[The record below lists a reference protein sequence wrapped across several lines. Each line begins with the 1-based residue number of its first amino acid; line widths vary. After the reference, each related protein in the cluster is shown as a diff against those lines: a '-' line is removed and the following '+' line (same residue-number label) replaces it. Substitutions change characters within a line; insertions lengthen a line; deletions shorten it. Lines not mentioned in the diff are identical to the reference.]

1 MLGGFAGR
9 PRGGAVF
16 PATVGFGGMGAVGSG
31 AVDWDVR
38 GGGEEGLGSAE
49 RVGAVG
55 GPVRAGAG

>member
-1 MLGGFAGR
+1 MVTAGL
-9 PRGGAVF
+9 
-16 PATVGFGGMGAVGSG
+16 GGMGAVDSG
-31 AVDWDVR
+31 GVDWDVR